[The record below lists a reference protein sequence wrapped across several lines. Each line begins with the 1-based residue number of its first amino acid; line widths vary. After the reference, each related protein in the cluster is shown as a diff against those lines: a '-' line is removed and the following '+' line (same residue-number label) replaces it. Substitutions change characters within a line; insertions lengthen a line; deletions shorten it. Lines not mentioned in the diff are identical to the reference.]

1 MSTEKIRM
9 MFTQLSWDQ
18 LQILV
23 PELRRPVALF
33 DMECRYQ
40 CFSPAYAARNGLDES
55 ALQQPLEQAHQ
66 SSHVKLLRQ
75 GFHRLLR
82 ECDSLD
88 ITLPP
93 TGAAITGFSGQLF
106 KVCDQQGVIR
116 GMLLVGADDIP
127 AAAEPSVSLAP
138 EGISVALSFQDE
150 QGNFQ
155 WGNDTFMGYQWGGG
169 GLSVGQS
176 MQSVYP
182 QSCADE
188 LGQMDQQVLAS
199 QRNDSRCFSFKL
211 GDQEH
216 SFQVVKQPFVVGSG
230 RSGVLTAF
238 LPVDSGVS
246 ERQPEGGSG
255 ENVSSSAYSE
265 ACSAC
270 VLIDENGVIEAC
282 NSGAAVLLGVNE
294 QMLNGQPVDQLF
306 KQLSGTEP
314 LSELLRERSQW
325 QGKVL
330 FSQGSWLSDTRT
342 CRAHMVSRST
352 RGGGVLILVAEESFC
367 LDEDALLHSW
377 LACHDVVTGLP
388 NSSATLT
395 RLEHS
400 INQSDRSLTFVG
412 VLYLDLDNFRDIN
425 ERLGRG
431 IGDRVLSALAAALQS
446 TLRKGDTLGRIES
459 DTFLVAL
466 EQINGLERIGQDY
479 LGAPLTAS
487 IGVALAPED
496 GTEAIELIHKAHLAM
511 CEAKRRGRDQVCY
524 FSTLRY
530 PLLTT
535 MFNHQTEN

>member
-1 MSTEKIRM
+1 MKT
-9 MFTQLSWDQ
+9 
-18 LQILV
+18 
-23 PELRRPVALF
+23 
-33 DMECRYQ
+33 
-40 CFSPAYAARNGLDES
+40 
-55 ALQQPLEQAHQ
+55 
-66 SSHVKLLRQ
+66 
-75 GFHRLLR
+75 
-82 ECDSLD
+82 
-88 ITLPP
+88 
-93 TGAAITGFSGQLF
+93 
-106 KVCDQQGVIR
+106 
-116 GMLLVGADDIP
+116 
-127 AAAEPSVSLAP
+127 
-138 EGISVALSFQDE
+138 
-150 QGNFQ
+150 
-155 WGNDTFMGYQWGGG
+155 
-169 GLSVGQS
+169 
-176 MQSVYP
+176 
-182 QSCADE
+182 
-188 LGQMDQQVLAS
+188 VL
-199 QRNDSRCFSFKL
+199 
-211 GDQEH
+211 
-216 SFQVVKQPFVVGSG
+216 
-230 RSGVLTAF
+230 
-238 LPVDSGVS
+238 
-246 ERQPEGGSG
+246 
-255 ENVSSSAYSE
+255 
-265 ACSAC
+265 
-270 VLIDENGVIEAC
+270 IEAC

-466 EQINGLERIGQDY
+466 EQINGLEGIERVHQKAANVLQRIGQDY